1 MASTVPFWLAFG
13 ATVVLLVI
21 TLITG
26 WQRRRKLHLLVGPL
40 TVVALTVAI
49 VMTERLMKNYT
60 FPEETK
66 VIHLPFAKAGGLLV
80 LPVVVTGVWLMFRER
95 ARVWHKIA
103 VAVWLLAVLA
113 ATGTGVWMFV
123 QGVAKTA

>member
-21 TLITG
+21 TLATG
-26 WQRRRKLHLLVGPL
+26 WRRQRRMHLVAGPL
-40 TVVALTVAI
+40 TVVALAVAV
-49 VMTERLMKNYT
+49 VMTERLMQNYT
-60 FPEETK
+60 FPEAAK
-66 VIHLPFAKAGGLLV
+66 VIHLPCAKAGGLLV
-80 LPVVVTGVWLMFRER
+80 LPVAITGVWLMVSER
-95 ARVWHKIA
+95 ARRWHTASVW
-103 VAVWLLAVLA
+103 VWLLSVVA